1 MPTAAKKPAATKAPA
16 KSAAPAAAK
25 PAKSAAA
32 PTKTKSKMS
41 SKARKL
47 AAMPKPLRRLATHPS
62 TANLFAKIKAKA
74 KAKKVDPATLL
85 KRKGKTVVKKIGGEK
100 NGGTRKVLVGKRKKT
115 WYPTEDPP
123 KKRVGRC
130 TYKKHK
136 RSIKKGIEP
145 GRVVI
150 VLSGRHR
157 GKRVVVLK
165 VLQSGLLLVTG
176 PYVINSCPV
185 RRLHQMYTIVT
196 STKIDIS
203 GVKVPEKINDKYF
216 KRPKQERKK
225 KGDGDIFQAK
235 AKKYR
240 PSVERKKDQKEVDK
254 QVLQAVAK
262 HPEKRL
268 LLKYL
273 SSVFKVSKGVYPHKL
288 KF

>member
-1 MPTAAKKPAATKAPA
+1 MPGPTKAAAPAKKPAAAKAPA
-16 KSAAPAAAK
+16 KSAT
-25 PAKSAAA
+25 KSEAAA
-32 PTKTKSKMS
+32 PVALSA
-41 SKARKL
+41 KARKL
-47 AAMPKPLRRLATHPS
+47 AKMPKALRRLASHPS
-62 TANLFAKIKAKA
+62 TAVLLAKIKAKA
-74 KAKKVDPATLL
+74 KAKNVDPASLL
-85 KRKGKTVVKKIGGEK
+85 VRKGKVVVKKIGGEN

-123 KKRVGRC
+123 KKRTGRH

-136 RSIKKGIEP
+136 RTIKKGIEP

-176 PYVINSCPV
+176 PYIINKCPI

-196 STKIDIS
+196 STKVDLS
-203 GVKVPEKINDKYF
+203 SVKIPEHVNDKYF
-216 KRPKQERKK
+216 KKPKQQKKK
-225 KGDGDIFQAK
+225 KGDGDIFESK
-235 AKKYR
+235 PESYK
-240 PSVERKKDQKEVDK
+240 PSAERKKDQKEVDK
-254 QVLQAVAK
+254 QVLASIAK
-262 HPEKRL
+262 NPEKRL

-273 SSVFKVSKGVYPHKL
+273 SSYFKISKGVYPHKR